1 MNTLEILIKAI
12 ENKMPISFEYNKQD
26 KKKGKRF
33 GNPYAVF
40 IYTAKNTKIQSTKVH
55 ILQNGGVSD
64 SKSEAELEREP
75 EFRMFNIEELNDVS
89 IQVDKQA
96 FTAPYHE
103 NYNPEWDGYKDV
115 IAKI

>member
-1 MNTLEILIKAI
+1 MNTLETLIHAI
-12 ENKMPISFEYNKQD
+12 ENKLPISFEYNKED

-64 SKSEAELEREP
+64 SKTEAELENDP
-75 EFRMFNIEELNDVS
+75 EFRMFNIEELSNVS
-89 IQVDKQA
+89 IQTDKQA
-96 FTAPYHE
+96 FGTPYHE
-103 NYNPEWDGYKDV
+103 NYNPEWEGYKDV